1 MILKEILLVEANV
14 EPEGLE
20 YIDDWIDEIKGL
32 IQDDNIGINH
42 DPFMKKLRKD
52 IINDAMGRSN
62 LLPDDDMLQI
72 YKTPGDPAA
81 PGKDTDPDWVK
92 NATDIVWTVNK
103 DSFPKLEDK
112 IAKIF
117 LDGTDGVQGISLL
130 FYLLTLGRNLC

>member
-1 MILKEILLVEANV
+1 MLLKEILLVEANV

-20 YIDDWIDEIKGL
+20 FIDDWIEEIKGL

-52 IINDAMGRSN
+52 IINDSMGRSN

-103 DSFPKLEDK
+103 ESFPKLEDK

-117 LDGTDGVQGISLL
+117 L
-130 FYLLTLGRNLC
+130 